1 MIAHTHT
8 SNGWAVLS
16 VLSETVDSNNVA
28 PFKACLLPHL
38 TRGAKLVLDLS
49 QVEFMDSSALGALL
63 STMRSL
69 ESSAGAMRLV
79 SLTPPVRTLF
89 TLVRLDLV
97 FDIMNSPIEATA
109 QSATEA

>member
-1 MIAHTHT
+1 MITHTYT

-16 VLSETVDSNNVA
+16 VRSETVDSSNVA
-28 PFKACLLPHL
+28 RFKTSLLPHL
-38 TRGAKLVLDLS
+38 TRGAKLILDLS

-63 STMRSL
+63 TTMRSL

-89 TLVRLDLV
+89 GLVRLHRV
-97 FDIMNSPIEATA
+97 FDIMNNPIEAA
-109 QSATEA
+109 A